1 MGYTIIVEERAKA
14 DIREAAR
21 WMAQYSPEKATL
33 WHFEIEDA
41 ILSLEQMPKRCPRAQ
56 ESHIFKREIRQLI
69 FGKYRIL
76 FTIEDETVRI
86 LHIRHSAQDHWRP
99 DDDE

>member
-1 MGYTIIVEERAKA
+1 MDYTVIIEERAKA

-33 WHFEIEDA
+33 WHFEIEEA
-41 ILSLEQMPKRCPRAQ
+41 LLSLEQMPNRCPRVR
-56 ESHIFKREIRQLI
+56 ESQLFKREIRQLL

-76 FTIEDETVRI
+76 FAVEDEAVHMGVNS
-86 LHIRHSAQDHWRP
+86 L
-99 DDDE
+99 

>member
-1 MGYTIIVEERAKA
+1 MSYTVIIEERAKS

-33 WHFEIEDA
+33 WHIDIEEA
-41 ILSLEQMPKRCPRAQ
+41 ILSLENSPFRCPLAPENQ
-56 ESHIFKREIRQLI
+56 SFEEEIRQLL

-76 FTIEDETVRI
+76 YTVRDEEVHV
-86 LHIRHSAQDHWRP
+86 LYVRHRARDYVRP
-99 DDDE
+99 ED